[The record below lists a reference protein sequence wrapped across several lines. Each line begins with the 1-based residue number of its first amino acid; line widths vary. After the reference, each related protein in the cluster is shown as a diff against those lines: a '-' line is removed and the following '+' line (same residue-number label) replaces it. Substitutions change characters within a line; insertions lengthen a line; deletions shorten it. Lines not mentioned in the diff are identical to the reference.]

1 VGEKPYSSGGDC
13 EDTEGRGR
21 EAGRERESE
30 RVRGGMQIHVSIY
43 RLHIYIFY
51 CGLYSAGSCGQEHV
65 DGLIFRSR
73 WTMRTD
79 QQEPRA
85 SKQKNLMT

>member
-43 RLHIYIFY
+43 RLHIHVSIYRLHIYIFY
-51 CGLYSAGSCGQEHV
+51 CGLYPAVSSLSYWSWFGFCVMLCTRFLQS
-65 DGLIFRSR
+65 
-73 WTMRTD
+73 
-79 QQEPRA
+79 
-85 SKQKNLMT
+85 